1 MSETFEAGA
10 KTPRRGPTTLARAY
24 FKALSDHDLDAA
36 EALWKPGSIDR
47 AVGMFEFP
55 VPSREFREYFGGL
68 FAAIPDFRFEVL
80 SVTAQKE
87 TAAVRYI
94 VHGTF
99 DGTGTFEGLVPN
111 GATARVEGCDVLTV
125 RDGRIVEN
133 HGYLNGA
140 DIARQLGALPPR
152 GSGAEK
158 AMTAAL
164 NAKTVTAK
172 RIRELRSR

>member
-1 MSETFEAGA
+1 MSDPSESGTKA
-10 KTPRRGPTTLARAY
+10 PRRGPTTIARAY
-24 FKALSDHDLDAA
+24 FEALSEHDLDAA

-55 VPSREFREYFGGL
+55 VPSADFRRYFGGL
-68 FAAIPDFRFEVL
+68 FAAIPDLRFEVL

-87 TAAVRYI
+87 SAAVRYI

-99 DGTGTFEGLVPN
+99 DGTGTFEGLIPN
-111 GATARVEGCDVLTV
+111 GATAEIEGCDVLTV
-125 RDGRIVEN
+125 RDGLIVEN
-133 HGYLNGA
+133 HGYINGA
-140 DIARQLGALPPR
+140 DVARQLGALPPR

-164 NAKTVTAK
+164 NARTAAAK
-172 RIRELRSR
+172 KLRELRDR